1 MPQTI
6 LVVEDEADIMRGL
19 RDNLSYEG
27 YRVVTAGDGEK
38 GLATAMKEKPDL
50 VILDWMLPGMDG
62 LAVCRELR
70 ARGAMMPVVFLT
82 ARGQEVD
89 RVLGLEMGADDYVT
103 KPFSVRELMA
113 RVKAILRRAAGMASR
128 PAKFALG
135 DLEVDADAF
144 TARRGRKEM
153 ALGRYEA
160 ELLRVLVQ
168 RKGQAVSRNDILNEV
183 WGMDAYPTDRTVDNY
198 VVKLRQKIEKDP
210 KNPRILLTVHGVGYK
225 VVDPGSGTGQ

>member
-6 LVVEDEADIMRGL
+6 LVVEDEADILRGL

-27 YRVVTAGDGEK
+27 WRVLTAADGEK
-38 GLATAMKEKPDL
+38 GLALALKEKPDL

-70 ARGAMMPVVFLT
+70 ARGAMTPVVFLT

-113 RVKAILRRAAGMASR
+113 RVKAILRRAAGTAAR
-128 PAKFALG
+128 PAKFAIG
-135 DLEVDADAF
+135 DLEVDANAF
-144 TARRGRKEM
+144 TAKRGKKNIE
-153 ALGRYEA
+153 LGRYET
-160 ELLRVLVQ
+160 EILRLLAQ
-168 RKGQAVSRNDILNEV
+168 RKGQVISRNEILNEV
-183 WGMDAYPTDRTVDNY
+183 WGVDAYPTDRTVDNY
-198 VVKLRQKIEKDP
+198 IVKLRQKIERDP
-210 KNPRILLTVHGVGYK
+210 KNPKLLITVHGAGYK
-225 VVDPGSGTGQ
+225 VVEPG

>member
-6 LVVEDEADIMRGL
+6 LVVEDEADILRGL
-19 RDNLSYEG
+19 RDNLAYEG
-27 YRVVTAGDGEK
+27 WRVLTAADGEK
-38 GLATAMKEKPDL
+38 GLALALKEKPDL

-70 ARGAMMPVVFLT
+70 ARGAMTPVVFLT

-113 RVKAILRRAAGMASR
+113 RVKAILRRAAGMAAR
-128 PAKFALG
+128 PSKFSLG

-144 TARRGRKEM
+144 TAKRGKKNIE
-153 ALGRYEA
+153 LGRYEA
-160 ELLRVLVQ
+160 EILRLLWHK
-168 RKGQAVSRNDILNEV
+168 KGQVVARNDILNEV
-183 WGMDAYPTDRTVDNY
+183 WGVDAYPTDRTVDNY
-198 VVKLRQKIEKDP
+198 IVKLRQKIEKDP
-210 KNPRILLTVHGVGYK
+210 KNPKLLITVHGAG
-225 VVDPGSGTGQ
+225 